1 MAPWILFADIGLW
14 SLGRFSSKWFDQP
27 QTRIQTFIVDD
38 HDDELQFKGSWVR
51 EVGLQ
56 TTFGSAF
63 QNTLTGS
70 RTVGDQMKVEFIGS
84 SLGVYGATNPG
95 SGKLAFDISLDD
107 APPVTH
113 IQFDGTQNESSTW
126 SISQELFYMNWGN
139 DHPERHELT
148 ITVHEVTESQILWL
162 DYITFESI
170 DLTADLP
177 LPSLSS
183 NLASTPRDK
192 RSVFWDFDGCGEL
205 PFEYFLA
212 IILPILLVP
221 ILGILSLVCLPDC
234 RSRPR
239 AGARSTR
246 SHQGRTIRSGLSNT
260 PRLPF
265 QQAFH
270 SDDSPI
276 PPPYT
281 RESAMPE
288 VAIPSESAGIPLA
301 PIPRSPASYSG
312 VVNDLQQQIE
322 ELRWEN
328 QRIRA
333 ELGYVDVSRPPL
345 VR

>member
-1 MAPWILFADIGLW
+1 MAPWVLFADLVLW

-27 QTRIQTFIVDD
+27 QTQIQTFIVDD
-38 HDDELQFKGSWVR
+38 HDEELQFKGSWVR

-56 TTFGSAF
+56 TMFGSAF

-84 SLGVYGATNPG
+84 SIGVYGATNPG
-95 SGKLAFDISLDD
+95 SGKLAFNISLDD

-113 IQFDGTQNESSTW
+113 IQSDGTQNESSTW
-126 SISQELFYMNWGN
+126 SISPEFFYMNWGN
-139 DHPERHELT
+139 NHPERHELT

-162 DYITFESI
+162 DYITFEST
-170 DLTADLP
+170 DLTAGLP

-183 NLASTPRDK
+183 NLASPPRDK
-192 RSVFWDFDGCGEL
+192 RSVFWDFNECEA
-205 PFEYFLA
+205 PSIYFLA
-212 IILPILLVP
+212 LILPIPLVL
-221 ILGILSLVCLPDC
+221 IIGVSSLVCC
-234 RSRPR
+234 RCR
-239 AGARSTR
+239 GARSTR
-246 SHQGRTIRSGLSNT
+246 SHQGRTIQSGPSST

-281 RESAMPE
+281 REPAMPE
-288 VAIPSESAGIPLA
+288 VAIPSESASIPLA

-312 VVNDLQQQIE
+312 MVNDLQQQIE

-333 ELGYVDVSRPPL
+333 ELGYVNVSRPPL